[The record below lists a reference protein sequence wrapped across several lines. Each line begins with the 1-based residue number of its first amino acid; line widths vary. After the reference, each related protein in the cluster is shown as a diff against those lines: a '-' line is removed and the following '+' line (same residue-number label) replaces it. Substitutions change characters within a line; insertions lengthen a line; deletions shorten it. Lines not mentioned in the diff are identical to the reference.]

1 MENEEF
7 KNWRTRMG
15 FTQQQAADALDLSL
29 SAVVNYEKGV
39 RRDDGAPVEIPF
51 SVMTTCLGLERKK
64 MAKALIEE
72 KLVSNRPGGITA
84 KDMRDVLIGLVELEI
99 RPTDVAGKKMA
110 KALIEEKLVSNRPG
124 GITAKDMRETLI
136 GIFELA

>member
-1 MENEEF
+1 
-7 KNWRTRMG
+7 
-15 FTQQQAADALDLSL
+15 
-29 SAVVNYEKGV
+29 
-39 RRDDGAPVEIPF
+39 
-51 SVMTTCLGLERKK
+51 

-72 KLVSNRPGGITA
+72 KLASNRPGGINA

-99 RPTDVAGKKMA
+99 RPTDVERKKMA
-110 KALIEEKLVSNRPG
+110 KALIEEKVASNRPG